1 MAKALHRAFH
11 VGFSL
16 LWGWL
21 FLNSVLRWQHNGA
34 AALAAGLGLAALF
47 FLLAKFAAPCLDR
60 LSPKAFRLGFGLAFA
75 LYAAL
80 FCWLAWLLAEIP
92 IMDLAAVL
100 QTLPELL
107 ENGRFGVWNAYYVIC
122 NNNLGLALVLGILL
136 FIAITVID
144 VDIFAQHWIWLYG
157 LSAALLI
164 SLIFFGAQSD
174 TGNNGWL
181 RFAGIGI
188 QPTEIIKLAFIIV
201 MAKHMAKIVGHFILM
216 CGLILVT
223 AQDLGSALVYF
234 FIFAVMLFVAGVK
247 LYWFIM
253 GAAAIAGMIPILWT
267 YFLEDYQR
275 NRILAPYDPSID
287 PTNQGINWQ
296 PHQAK
301 IAIASGGLT
310 GTGLGEGTQSQS
322 NAIPGKH
329 TDFIFAVVGEE
340 LGLIGACLVILLLM
354 IIVVRCVQIG
364 LRSGNTMSMLV
375 CFGVASTVVFQTF
388 ENIGMCIGIAP
399 VVGITL
405 PFFSY
410 GGSSLFSM
418 FAAMGLVSGIKYRP
432 KPTRAAIYG
441 R

>member
-1 MAKALHRAFH
+1 MTSSRST
-11 VGFSL
+11 GYGS
-16 LWGWL
+16 
-21 FLNSVLRWQHNGA
+21 
-34 AALAAGLGLAALF
+34 
-47 FLLAKFAAPCLDR
+47 
-60 LSPKAFRLGFGLAFA
+60 
-75 LYAAL
+75 
-80 FCWLAWLLAEIP
+80 
-92 IMDLAAVL
+92 
-100 QTLPELL
+100 T
-107 ENGRFGVWNAYYVIC
+107 
-122 NNNLGLALVLGILL
+122 
-136 FIAITVID
+136 
-144 VDIFAQHWIWLYG
+144 G

-181 RFAGIGI
+181 RFFGIGI
-188 QPTEIIKLAFIIV
+188 QPTEIVKLAYIIV
-201 MAKHMAKIVGHFILM
+201 LAKQLAYLKEYKNLSSVVSIAQIVGHFILM
-216 CGLILVT
+216 FGLILVT

-287 PTNQGINWQ
+287 PTNQGINWAAAPGQ
-296 PHQAK
+296 NRHRPPADSP
-301 IAIASGGLT
+301 APASARAPRASPT
-310 GTGLGEGTQSQS
+310 PSPASTRTSS
-322 NAIPGKH
+322 SPSSARSWASSAPASSSCCSCNRHP
-329 TDFIFAVVGEE
+329 
-340 LGLIGACLVILLLM
+340 
-354 IIVVRCVQIG
+354 RVQIG